1 MNKILITTS
10 SFKTDVPAVRRL
22 ADAGLG
28 IVTNPYG
35 RKLSEDE
42 VAALLDDEVIGMIA
56 GVEPLTRRV
65 LAGAKNL
72 KVVSR
77 CGIGLDSVDLAAARE
92 LDIAVLNTPD
102 APSIAVA
109 ELTVGLILSQ
119 LRRIAEADRQIRSG
133 QWKALMGGLLATRTV
148 GIVGYGRIGRR
159 VARLA
164 HAFGARVLAADA
176 LACEPDGVA
185 EPCSLERLLAE
196 SDVVSLHLPPQSDG
210 RPVLDASHFAAM
222 KPGAML
228 VNAARGG
235 LVDEAAL
242 ADAIRAGKLAGAAL
256 DTFSEEPYQGPLREL
271 SQVVLTAH
279 MGSYAE
285 ESRGIMEREAAEN
298 LYAGLARCGLAGG
311 G

>member
-1 MNKILITTS
+1 MVKGVGPDHRVDI
-10 SFKTDVPAVRRL
+10 VE
-22 ADAGLG
+22 ADAEHE
-28 IVTNPYG
+28 V
-35 RKLSEDE
+35 EDQNH
-42 VAALLDDEVIGMIA
+42 DERHD
-56 GVEPLTRRV
+56 ECRRR
-65 LAGAKNL
+65 G
-72 KVVSR
+72 
-77 CGIGLDSVDLAAARE
+77 
-92 LDIAVLNTPD
+92 P
-102 APSIAVA
+102 
-109 ELTVGLILSQ
+109 
-119 LRRIAEADRQIRSG
+119 
-133 QWKALMGGLLATRTV
+133 
-148 GIVGYGRIGRR
+148 
-159 VARLA
+159 A